1 MDTVARTA
9 RGEARRRQI
18 LDGAL
23 SAIRE
28 QALADVQLASIAAHA
43 GLKPSHV
50 LYYFPSREDVLIATA
65 AHAERRLADG
75 RSERLRQIP
84 APEERLRAYI
94 TAYLPK
100 DRNDPVWKLWMEAWL
115 RFTSRD
121 GFAEIGSDANLGWR
135 GDLIETAVHAVG
147 PHALMDDELTA
158 LARRFNF
165 LLDGIA
171 LHVLAGHIEA
181 DDAVELALAAARSEL
196 RLGADGDVV
205 DGD

>member
-1 MDTVARTA
+1 VEIAGRTA
-9 RGEARRRQI
+9 RGDARRRQI

-23 SAIRE
+23 AAIRE

-43 GLKPSHV
+43 GLKPNHV
-50 LYYFPSREDVLIATA
+50 LYYFSSREDVLMATA
-65 AHAERRLADG
+65 AHAEDQLAEG

-115 RFTSRD
+115 RFSSRD
-121 GFAEIGSDANLGWR
+121 GFAQIGWEAQLGWR
-135 GDLIETAVHAVG
+135 SDLIETALHAMG
-147 PHALMDDELTA
+147 SRAPTDDEMTA
-158 LARRFNF
+158 LARRFTF

-171 LHVLAGHIEA
+171 LHVLAGHLETGDAIETA
-181 DDAVELALAAARSEL
+181 MSAAQSEL
-196 RLGADGDVV
+196 RPSRGYVIDSD
-205 DGD
+205 